1 MFAGRRNNSKR
12 RQRAERSSAAGYAY
26 LMALF
31 LISVMLIASQVV
43 LQNLVTQG
51 RREREANMIW
61 RGDQWKI
68 AVRRYY
74 QKTGHYPQ
82 TAEDLQK
89 GLPELHF
96 LRSAAYKDPTNTA
109 DGSWR
114 FIYVNAAGQIIGSV
128 KYATLQQMAIMD
140 MNGGKMPAPQLGAVQ
155 GVPVSSM
162 ASGSTDS
169 SAQNAQESQPG
180 QSSSAQ
186 ATSSSG
192 GNAQGGGQTTATG
205 QAPTSGISA
214 TPLAELKP
222 TGPVD
227 GPVLGAFLTGVG
239 SKTDR
244 SSIRIYNGGKKY
256 NEWEFIWNPLEEQA
270 QAVQQGLTP
279 QAPQPGQP
287 GQPIGPPG
295 IGPNPMQIPPG
306 GGAIISPPSSNQ
318 PQN

>member
-1 MFAGRRNNSKR
+1 M
-12 RQRAERSSAAGYAY
+12 RSGAAGYAY

-43 LQNLVTQG
+43 LQNMLTQG

-61 RGDQWKI
+61 RGEQWKI
-68 AVRRYY
+68 AIRRYY

-82 TAEDLQK
+82 TAEVLQEGVP
-89 GLPELHF
+89 GLRF
-96 LRSAAYKDPTNTA
+96 LRSAAYKDPTSKT

-140 MNGGKMPAPQLGAVQ
+140 MNGGKMPTPQLGAVQ

-162 ASGSTDS
+162 ASGSDS
-169 SAQNAQESQPG
+169 NPQNTQGSPPG
-180 QSSSAQ
+180 QISPSQSTSNSA
-186 ATSSSG
+186 
-192 GNAQGGGQTTATG
+192 GNAPNGGQSPATG
-205 QAPTSGISA
+205 QVPTSGLSS
-214 TPLAELKP
+214 TPLADLKP

-227 GPVLGAFLTGVG
+227 GPVGGGFLTGVG

-244 SSIRIYNGGKKY
+244 ASIKVYYGGKKY
-256 NEWEFIWNPLEEQA
+256 NEWEFIWNPLEEQV
-270 QAVQQGLTP
+270 QAIQQGLTP
-279 QAPQPGQP
+279 QGAQPGQP
-287 GQPIGPPG
+287 GQPIGPAG

-306 GGAIISPPSSNQ
+306 GGAIISPPSSDQ

>member
-1 MFAGRRNNSKR
+1 MVAGRRNNSKR
-12 RQRAERSSAAGYAY
+12 RTRAERSSAAGFAY
-26 LMALF
+26 VMALF

-43 LQNLVTQG
+43 LQNLLTQG

-61 RGDQWKI
+61 RGEQWKI
-68 AVRRYY
+68 AIRRYY

-82 TAEDLQK
+82 TADDLQK
-89 GLPELHF
+89 GLPELQF
-96 LRSAAYKDPTNTA
+96 LRSAAYKDPTNTG

-114 FIYVNAAGQIIGSV
+114 FIYVNGAGQIIGSV

-140 MNGGKMPAPQLGAVQ
+140 MNGGKMPAPQLGALQ

-162 ASGSTDS
+162 GSGSGS
-169 SAQNAQESQPG
+169 SQGAQPG

-186 ATSSSG
+186 ATSDTGS
-192 GNAQGGGQTTATG
+192 NAQGGGQTAATG

-244 SSIRIYNGGKKY
+244 VSIKVYNGGKKY

-270 QAVQQGLTP
+270 QAIQQGLTP
-279 QAPQPGQP
+279 QGAQPGQP
-287 GQPIGPPG
+287 GQPIGPGG
-295 IGPNPMQIPPG
+295 IGTNPLQSPPI